1 MLRMANNLFE
11 AMLSM
16 GQQINRASMGSPGF
30 SGNSRPNNLGRMVN
44 LENITGKKAKAF
56 AGKIGGMIQLGSLF
70 EESDEEDREEYAPSE
85 KQKEPEKVNPVVCEQ
100 KEPEKEPAV
109 HKFSGKSRE
118 ELQEAVIWAEILGE
132 PLAKRRRRERMRQYY
147 GNQGYVGRR

>member
-11 AMLSM
+11 AMISM

-100 KEPEKEPAV
+100 KEPAV

-147 GNQGYVGRR
+147 GNQGYVGR